1 MNPKQVAIMNRL
13 KKQATRAQAT
23 AAREGSRFLRWSDL
37 DEGNWVLFSLAE
49 GYPFLEEKESPTGQE
64 WKFSVW
70 RTACYMLVDDGG
82 NVCRHVMLP
91 EDAPEE
97 DYCTIPAGKRT
108 LAKHQE
114 QIDNGMTVG
123 FATAHEFVK
132 DWPIK
137 GTKQTVDFHKAQWA
151 YFDDAS
157 EESELLW
164 TPTKKTIP

>member
-97 DYCTIPAGKRT
+97 DFCTIPAGKRT
-108 LAKHQE
+108 LEKHQE
-114 QIDNGMTVG
+114 QIGNGMTVG
-123 FATAHEFVK
+123 FVTAHELVENWTPK
-132 DWPIK
+132 GMKKPIS
-137 GTKQTVDFHKAQWA
+137 FHKAQWD
-151 YFDDAS
+151 YFDDSS

-164 TPTKKTIP
+164 TPTKKTVT